1 MPDLPLEGTVQGE
14 DPVEHTVWLT
24 LMRMSIS
31 KEGCV
36 PSSGL
41 QQHLSVTFKSQQNS
55 NESEHSNSISSISGT
70 AFGPLHVFFPLNP
83 LNHLLRKVLSPFH
96 FAD

>member
-14 DPVEHTVWLT
+14 DPVEHTARLT
-24 LMRMSIS
+24 LMRMSVS

-36 PSSGL
+36 PSLGL
-41 QQHLSVTFKSQQNS
+41 QQHLIITLKSQQNS
-55 NESEHSNSISSISGT
+55 GESECFNSISSISGT
-70 AFGPLHVFFPLNP
+70 AFSPLNVFFPLNP
-83 LNHLLRKVLSPFH
+83 LKHLLRKVLSPFH